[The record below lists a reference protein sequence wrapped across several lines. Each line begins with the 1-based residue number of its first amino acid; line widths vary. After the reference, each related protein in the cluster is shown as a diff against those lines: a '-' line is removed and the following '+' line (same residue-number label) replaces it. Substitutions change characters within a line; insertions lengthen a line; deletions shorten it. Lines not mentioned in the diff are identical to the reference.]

1 MTLTTR
7 AVSGAAVVAADG
19 LSHTLLD
26 TRQGLAD
33 DPEAA
38 R

>member
-7 AVSGAAVVAADG
+7 AVRGAAVVAADG
-19 LSHTLLD
+19 LSHPVVD

-33 DPEAA
+33 VAEAA